1 MRIIIIRPRYAHH
14 VRLAGNSRGLLGQRA
29 KIVRAELCTD
39 VDVMALL
46 RGIVSSRLS
55 ISGHSS
61 QESKLNSSL
70 RHMFSWYRTYHVID
84 NIPVDTVRC
93 LYNLSIHII
102 MHILLSANSR
112 KL

>member
-1 MRIIIIRPRYAHH
+1 MRILLACASRAFGGKFARPTSWADP
-14 VRLAGNSRGLLGQRA
+14 GQRA
-29 KIVRAELCTD
+29 KLVRAELRTD

-70 RHMFSWYRTYHVID
+70 CHDHR
-84 NIPVDTVRC
+84 
-93 LYNLSIHII
+93 
-102 MHILLSANSR
+102 
-112 KL
+112 